1 MRLAASERGQAIGI
15 LRLFL
20 GLMFGAIVYWIV
32 QIATDP
38 MLAYADNSS
47 SDSVS
52 SQGTTWIESGID
64 YLPLLFL
71 FLGFFGLI
79 ALSVFRRRGGV

>member
-1 MRLAASERGQAIGI
+1 MKLRVDRRGQAIGI

-20 GLMFGAIVYWIV
+20 GLAFGAFVYWIV
-32 QIATDP
+32 TLATEP
-38 MLAYADNSS
+38 MLAFASNSS
-47 SDSVS
+47 SDSIS
-52 SQGTTWIESGID
+52 SQGTTWLESGIG

-79 ALSVFRRRGGV
+79 ALSVFQRRGGP